1 MIPYLKSLIRK
12 PPVREHAWLNR
23 RAEIDGV
30 KNAQFASFLQQSGF
44 RKRLLD
50 RHQKTKKIKALVA
63 FIIMWSVLLGFGW
76 VAFESAQALELF

>member
-12 PPVREHAWLNR
+12 RPVQEHAWLNR
-23 RAEIDGV
+23 DAGIEGV

-44 RKRLLD
+44 RKRQLD
-50 RHQKTKKIKALVA
+50 RHHKTKRLKAFVA
-63 FIIMWSVLLGFGW
+63 FVIMWSVLLGFGW